1 MVNALV
7 DLYFKVERK
16 SRKEKDQS
24 VIYLLV
30 GQGEDRFISSESE
43 PLIFSEATNFLNGF
57 TTHSAS
63 FKLNVDIQAQE
74 AAVKAAETK
83 YTRLQEE
90 EQTLLKKIKDL
101 EETLKTNRLNQETQV
116 KVIEDQKRKL
126 EDLRT
131 KS

>member
-1 MVNALV
+1 M
-7 DLYFKVERK
+7 
-16 SRKEKDQS
+16 
-24 VIYLLV
+24 
-30 GQGEDRFISSESE
+30 
-43 PLIFSEATNFLNGF
+43 
-57 TTHSAS
+57 
-63 FKLNVDIQAQE
+63 
-74 AAVKAAETK
+74 KAAETK